1 MIFDVFRVSG
11 FDVSHII
18 AFDAPE
24 ELFFLVGWGE
34 GKETKKRKQV
44 CHLIVDFLHIQTS
57 QMIVLTFFLRCV
69 SRS

>member
-24 ELFFLVGWGE
+24 ELFFLGGGGR
-34 GKETKKRKQV
+34 GKRRKRENKFV
-44 CHLIVDFLHIQTS
+44 TSLLISFTYRRVK
-57 QMIVLTFFLRCV
+57 
-69 SRS
+69 